1 MQVLGRAQDL
11 KSFVKNDKEE
21 GHIEIEL
28 KGAKGKSNLVI
39 RRNLSANSKTAP
51 FMLNGRSASGKDIN
65 QRMAELNVQVSNLW
79 YVLYLDIC
87 GVCLLTKILLSTAR
101 SCLRT
106 G

>member
-1 MQVLGRAQDL
+1 
-11 KSFVKNDKEE
+11 
-21 GHIEIEL
+21 
-28 KGAKGKSNLVI
+28 
-39 RRNLSANSKTAP
+39 
-51 FMLNGRSASGKDIN
+51 MLNGRSASGKDIN

-101 SCLRT
+101 SCLRI